1 MRPWIACEPAQC
13 ITQVYSDWLIVAPDT
28 APPIALA
35 TRHED
40 SPMACQGKWPS
51 SLAPRLLASA
61 SMRMPADNVAT
72 ALGYGQGL
80 YYLVTGIWP
89 LLSMRT
95 FEAVTGP
102 KADKW
107 LVKTVGVLV
116 GVVGAVLMLSARR
129 RHVAPEPALLAAGSA
144 AYVAAVA
151 NNAATPA
158 SAMRRRTFTAGRA
171 EPAGAACGRPRTRR

>member
-1 MRPWIACEPAQC
+1 
-13 ITQVYSDWLIVAPDT
+13 
-28 APPIALA
+28 
-35 TRHED
+35 
-40 SPMACQGKWPS
+40 MACQGKSPS

-144 AYVAAVA
+144 AGLAAIDTVYAARGRISKVYLLDAVVEIAIVAAWA
-151 NNAATPA
+151 LAAIRGQARLWRATPA
-158 SAMRRRTFTAGRA
+158 PHRGGRF
-171 EPAGAACGRPRTRR
+171 

>member
-1 MRPWIACEPAQC
+1 M
-13 ITQVYSDWLIVAPDT
+13 SDGKVTAVAGTPV
-28 APPIALA
+28 AGV
-35 TRHED
+35 
-40 SPMACQGKWPS
+40 SG
-51 SLAPRLLASA
+51 
-61 SMRMPADNVAT
+61 MRMPADNVVT

-116 GVVGAVLMLSARR
+116 GIVGAVLMLSARR

-144 AYVAAVA
+144 AGLAAIDTVYAARGRISKVYLLDAVVEIALVAAWA
-151 NNAATPA
+151 LAATRGQARLRRATPA
-158 SAMRRRTFTAGRA
+158 AHRDGSA
-171 EPAGAACGRPRTRR
+171 